1 MTFKSIHLVNIQSHK
16 DSLFEFPET
25 GIIRIGGGNS
35 AGKSAVFKPL
45 FYLMDNGIAKP
56 SVRAGLVSKGSAFG
70 EATYTRHDE
79 VAITIHVTTEASTTW
94 VSLSKPGVQTVKRY
108 LADKSYRELLTVFGI
123 HYNEKREVCINY
135 GSGDGPI
142 LFFTTSHRT
151 NGDVVDM
158 ALTDNQANT
167 ALESF
172 TLTLKQAQ
180 EIRDRAVAA
189 IPVIEDTLA
198 QIEVYDVDAL
208 VERQSELV
216 RYFNVLNNI
225 YIPNIPEIEAV
236 PEVKFLSVYTP
247 TLPEVV
253 YPKVFSVG
261 CNIPDITGIAREVNE
276 ILDGKCPTCGRR
288 LLDAG

>member
-1 MTFKSIHLVNIQSHK
+1 MTLKSIHLVNIQSHK

-25 GIIRIGGGNS
+25 GIVRIGGGNS

-56 SVRAGLVSKGSAFG
+56 SVRAGLVSKGSSYG

-94 VSLSKPGVQTVKRY
+94 VSLSKPGVQPVRRY
-108 LADKSYRELLTVFGI
+108 LADKSYRELLTVFGL
-123 HYNEKREVCINY
+123 HYNDKREICINY

-151 NGDVVDM
+151 NGEAVDM

-167 ALESF
+167 ALEAF
-172 TLTLKQAQ
+172 TNTLKQAQ
-180 EIRDRAVAA
+180 EIRDKAVAA
-189 IPVIEDTLA
+189 IPVIKDTLA
-198 QIEVYDVDAL
+198 QIQIYDVDEQVAI
-208 VERQSELV
+208 QSKLIG
-216 RYFNVLNNI
+216 YFNVLNNI

-236 PEVKFLSVYTP
+236 PEVKLLSVYKP

-253 YPKVFSVG
+253 YPKVYDIR

-276 ILDGKCPTCGRR
+276 VLDGRCPTCGRR